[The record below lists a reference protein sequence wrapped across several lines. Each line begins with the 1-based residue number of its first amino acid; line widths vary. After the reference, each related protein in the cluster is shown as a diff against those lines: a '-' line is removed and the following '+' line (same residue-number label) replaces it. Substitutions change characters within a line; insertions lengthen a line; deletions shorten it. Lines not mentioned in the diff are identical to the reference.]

1 MARKNEKKH
10 KKINLNNDKILIKNF
25 IWNTNEMIKNS
36 DVALHVCHIPT
47 LKNLDI
53 FLLPGLR
60 PQVYP
65 TFSIFG

>member
-1 MARKNEKKH
+1 MRKKH

-36 DVALHVCHIPT
+36 DVALHVCHIDTLKPT
-47 LKNLDI
+47 LKNFDI
-53 FLLPGLR
+53 FLLPSLG

>member
-1 MARKNEKKH
+1 MRKKH
-10 KKINLNNDKILIKNF
+10 K
-25 IWNTNEMIKNS
+25 EMIKNS
-36 DVALHVCHIPT
+36 DVALHVCHIDTLKPT

-53 FLLPGLR
+53 FLLPSLR